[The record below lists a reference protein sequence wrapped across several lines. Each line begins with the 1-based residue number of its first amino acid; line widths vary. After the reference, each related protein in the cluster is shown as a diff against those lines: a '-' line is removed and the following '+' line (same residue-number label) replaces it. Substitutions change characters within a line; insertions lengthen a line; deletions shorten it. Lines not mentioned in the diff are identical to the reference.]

1 MEVDRRGH
9 YASEALR
16 YLEERLEPGEPFL
29 VLPEGI
35 MLNYLARRP
44 TTTKYLNF
52 MPPEFL
58 LFGEATIREE
68 LIASTP
74 EVVVLVH
81 KDTSEYGPRYFGSDY
96 GQEFGAW
103 LDREYEIQRLFGS
116 RPLSSSAF
124 GIAVLGRRP

>member
-9 YASEALR
+9 YAGEALN

-44 TTTKYLNF
+44 APTKHLNF
-52 MPPEFL
+52 MPPELL
-58 LFGEATIREE
+58 LFGEESIEEE
-68 LIASTP
+68 LFDAAP

-81 KDTSEYGPRYFGSDY
+81 KDTSEYGPRYFGTDY
-96 GQEFGAW
+96 GQAIGAW
-103 LDREYEIQRLFGS
+103 LEREYEIRRVFGS
-116 RPLSSSAF
+116 RPLTSAAF
-124 GIAVLGRRP
+124 GIAVLERR